1 MVEKYLSSL
10 QPTIQILKESIG
22 KMVEAGL
29 PERSQEIFQKV
40 QSGDQAGSL
49 KDRVERI
56 VSAFREAC
64 EEKSKLQAALEAE
77 KMEQK
82 NMVASI

>member
-64 EEKSKLQAALEAE
+64 EEKSKLQAVLEAE